1 MSTTYAVLGCGWLGL
16 PLAQSFLKSGRHVRG
31 SVRSDSAFK
40 TLTDVGLE
48 AHQIRLYEDHIQGD
62 IFRFLEG
69 VSRLYIILPPGLR
82 KNPNRNFVAVIAHL
96 VPHIIKQ
103 KVKEVVFSSS
113 TGVFGATQGI
123 VTPNTTPL
131 PDTES
136 GRQLLAV
143 EQLLLAQTSFLTQI
157 LRLGGL
163 VDQDRHPVQ
172 SLARRNTIPEA
183 QAPVNLIHRADAI
196 GLLNHLPTK
205 APWQSVYHGVLPWHP
220 SKRDFYDQA
229 AREFGLFPLS
239 FSEVV
244 GATNKIVTDDRIQNG
259 LAYRFKE
266 PQLGLKSWTE

>member
-163 VDQDRHPVQ
+163 VDQDRHPV
-172 SLARRNTIPEA
+172 
-183 QAPVNLIHRADAI
+183 
-196 GLLNHLPTK
+196 
-205 APWQSVYHGVLPWHP
+205 
-220 SKRDFYDQA
+220 
-229 AREFGLFPLS
+229 
-239 FSEVV
+239 
-244 GATNKIVTDDRIQNG
+244 
-259 LAYRFKE
+259 
-266 PQLGLKSWTE
+266 